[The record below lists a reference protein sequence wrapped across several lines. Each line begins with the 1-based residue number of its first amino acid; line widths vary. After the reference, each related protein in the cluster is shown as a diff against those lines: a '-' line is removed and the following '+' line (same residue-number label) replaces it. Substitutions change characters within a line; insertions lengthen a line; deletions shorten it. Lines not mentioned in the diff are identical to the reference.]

1 MAVSTSTESYAE
13 LKAALKDALTELLQE
28 QRGLFREL
36 VREVLDENGSA
47 QGSEKSRLSTGQ
59 KDHADDNVQAEI
71 EAYHRLH
78 PKLWEKYPGEYVAIH
93 KQKLVDHDA
102 DKQALYARIRET
114 FPNQF
119 VLRRRVEEEPEREI
133 QLRSTRFYVD
143 QQ

>member
-47 QGSEKSRLSTGQ
+47 QGSEKSALSTGQ
-59 KDHADDNVQAEI
+59 NAHADDNVQAEI

-78 PKLWEKYPGEYVAIH
+78 PTLWEKYPGEHVAIH
-93 KQKLVDHDA
+93 SQKLVDHDP
-102 DKQALYARIRET
+102 DYSALYQRIDQAYPQE
-114 FPNQF
+114 F
-119 VLRRRVEEEPEREI
+119 VLLRLVEEEPERDLY
-133 QLRSTRFYVD
+133 LRSPRLVK
-143 QQ
+143 Q